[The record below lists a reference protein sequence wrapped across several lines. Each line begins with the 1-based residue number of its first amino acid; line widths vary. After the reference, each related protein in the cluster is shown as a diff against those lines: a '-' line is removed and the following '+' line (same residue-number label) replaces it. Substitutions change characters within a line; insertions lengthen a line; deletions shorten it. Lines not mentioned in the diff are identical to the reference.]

1 MINLNGI
8 SGTAPGA
15 GGGGAGVIGDGA
27 IGGEGG
33 GGGEC
38 IFGVL
43 NSEDLKGVHHF
54 DIQVGK
60 GGLNGPGD
68 DSIINLCD
76 ENGRVVRQIVAK
88 GASKVLLRTSPHL
101 VANRRVMT

>member
-1 MINLNGI
+1 MV
-8 SGTAPGA
+8 SQGA